1 MSSLELARSLVLGE
15 SLVAKALVQEVGG
28 QGAPRTPG
36 TAQQIRAL
44 AQEGRTLLELL
55 ASPRAEAD
63 TPTRHEET
71 SGVRSIAALESGAR
85 PGSAKAAAAGQ
96 NYDELDPGEAGTVS
110 TATQEAWVELQ
121 YRGPQQYDTVTEQ
134 RLVNTLALVAGVPS
148 SAVSRTVSC
157 EICCAS

>member
-1 MSSLELARSLVLGE
+1 MPTAR
-15 SLVAKALVQEVGG
+15 ALVQEVGG
-28 QGAPRTPG
+28 QGAPLTPG
-36 TAQQIRAL
+36 TSQQICGL

-55 ASPRAEAD
+55 AAD
-63 TPTRHEET
+63 TAASQEDTATRHGHDAQHAPNEET
-71 SGVRSIAALESGAR
+71 SGAQSIAALESGAR
-85 PGSAKAAAAGQ
+85 PGIAKAAAAGQ
-96 NYDELDPGEAGTVS
+96 NYDELERSAETVS